1 MGIWQLQTAKA
12 QFSDVV
18 KRAQHEGPQEIT
30 VHGKAV
36 AMVISHE
43 LFAQLSNNNESLLA
57 FMQRSPFL
65 GLAEIEFER
74 DQGLT
79 RAIEF

>member
-1 MGIWQLQTAKA
+1 MGIWQLKTAKA
-12 QFSDVV
+12 QFSDLV

-30 VHGKAV
+30 VCGKPVAV
-36 AMVISHE
+36 VISYE
-43 LFAQLSNNNESLLA
+43 LFEQLSKKDESLLA

-65 GLAEIEFER
+65 GLDEIEFER

-79 RAIEF
+79 R

>member
-1 MGIWQLQTAKA
+1 
-12 QFSDVV
+12 
-18 KRAQHEGPQEIT
+18 
-30 VHGKAV
+30 
-36 AMVISHE
+36 MVISHE
-43 LFAQLSNNNESLLA
+43 LFAQLSNNDESLLA

-65 GLAEIEFER
+65 GLDEIEFER

>member
-30 VHGKAV
+30 VHGKPV

-43 LFAQLSNNNESLLA
+43 LFEQLSNNDESLLA

-65 GLAEIEFER
+65 GLDEIEFER
-74 DQGLT
+74 APGLT
-79 RAIEF
+79 REIEF

>member
-30 VHGKAV
+30 VHGKPV
-36 AMVISHE
+36 AMIISHE
-43 LFAQLSNNNESLLA
+43 LFEQLSNNDESLRA
-57 FMQRSPFL
+57 FMLRSPFL
-65 GLAEIEFER
+65 GLDEIEFER

-79 RAIEF
+79 RAVEF